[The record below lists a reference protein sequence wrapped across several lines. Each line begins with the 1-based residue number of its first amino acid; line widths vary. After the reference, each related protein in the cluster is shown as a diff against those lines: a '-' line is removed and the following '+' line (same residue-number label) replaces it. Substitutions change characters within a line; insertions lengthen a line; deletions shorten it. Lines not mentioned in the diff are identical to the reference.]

1 MILHAVWTRRLL
13 HLWAEGTSRELS
25 ADASAATAGGEHP
38 FAIDASTLSQALS
51 ASSGAFE
58 SDAVE
63 LTLPCGPDGRPWASP
78 RLLSVLGEE
87 PEDRPVPTLDRVRV
101 PSVVPCEASVVSW
114 LLELEAAEP
123 PGIRFGHELRFW
135 FALAREVAEWL
146 ADQRVVPSLVADPR
160 GFGEARW
167 LLWTGDAD
175 ARSRVDRL
183 AAAMPAAARCGID
196 SPSDPAAAIE
206 QVTAAWTDAIVR
218 GALQDEDFGES
229 IDSWDDSDDP
239 HVVWLGGLLRDKP
252 RVDCGAGRDLELPRR
267 VRSWLSRLEEE
278 RSLGKMRLRFLLVE
292 PDEPGEAGGPIDR
305 TSSVW
310 TLRFGLTE
318 GSSPDAPWFDPAD
331 IVAGLAIAPGGAA
344 AGADLEETLLTELA
358 KAARIWPRLEA
369 ALRDPGSGSIP
380 ISTAETY
387 ALLRE
392 HRPILEESGI
402 LLEVPSWWSDPSS
415 RLAARLRL
423 DPTESTPG
431 LEGPISG
438 SGLDRVVGYRWELV
452 LGGESVSFDQF
463 RRLAADGVPLVRIE
477 NRWVE
482 IRPEDLVAAKRFLE
496 GELAGETTLREAL
509 RMAHGLDTSDGGL
522 MRAGVEASG
531 WIADLIDCTSEAKVE
546 QIEPP
551 SLFRGTLRPY
561 QQSGLSW
568 LAFLDRIGIGACL
581 ADDMGLGK
589 TVQLI
594 ALLQHER
601 ERSES
606 APGPTLIVA
615 PMSVVGNWQ
624 RELERFAPELSV
636 HRHHGLDRPIGDR
649 FVEIAQRSDVVL
661 TTYGLVGRDLD
672 FLQRLHWRRVVLDEA
687 QHVKNPPTKQAT
699 AIRTL
704 RCDQRIALTG
714 TPVENRLA
722 ELWSILEFCCPGYL
736 GTAAEFRRRFA
747 MPIERHRDR
756 GQAERLRA
764 LVRPFVLRRLKTD
777 PTVISDLPPLVESRQ
792 HVPLTD
798 EQASLYETTVA
809 SMLRNIESSD
819 GMRRRGL
826 VLAGLVRLK
835 QICNHP
841 AQFLGEEPGDGVT
854 ADSFIARSGKA
865 ARLVELL
872 EELIAAGD
880 RALVFTQYRQ
890 MGHLLAWLVRRIFD
904 VDPIFLHGGTPSG
917 RREQLIDRFQSGDP
931 SCPIFILSLRAG
943 GVGLNLTAARHVV
956 HYDRWWNP
964 AVENQA
970 TDRAFRIGQTRT
982 VHVHKMV
989 STGTL
994 EERIDRMIEQKT
1006 ELAEQVVGSG
1016 ESWIT
1021 ELSTGQLRDL
1031 LELRRSAF
1039 EEAASR

>member
-1 MILHAVWTRRLL
+1 MILHAVWTRRRL
-13 HLWAEGTSRELS
+13 HLWAEGTSREVRI
-25 ADASAATAGGEHP
+25 DAAPVDRDEHP
-38 FAIDASTLSQALS
+38 FAIDS
-51 ASSGAFE
+51 ASLSRSLGEASGTF
-58 SDAVE
+58 DPDRIE
-63 LTLPCGPDGRPWASP
+63 LTLPCGSGGRPWPSP
-78 RLLSVLGEE
+78 RLLALLGEE
-87 PEDRPVPTLDRVRV
+87 PEDQQVPTLERVRV
-101 PSVVPCEASVVSW
+101 PTVVPPDGEVVEWLLALEAS
-114 LLELEAAEP
+114 EP
-123 PGIRFGHELRFW
+123 AGLRFGHELRFW
-135 FALAREVAEWL
+135 FALARETADWL

-175 ARSRVDRL
+175 ARSRIDRL
-183 AAAMPAAARCGID
+183 ASAMPAAARCGTE
-196 SPSDPAAAIE
+196 SPSDPLAVIDQA
-206 QVTAAWTDAIVR
+206 TCAWTDAIVR
-218 GALQDEDFGES
+218 AMLRAEAFEES
-229 IDSWDDSDDP
+229 IDSWHDPVDP
-239 HVVWLGGLLRDKP
+239 HVVWLGGLLRVEP

-278 RSLGKMRLRFLLVE
+278 RSLGKLRLRFMLVE
-292 PDEPGEAGGPIDR
+292 PDEPSVASGPIDR
-305 TSSVW
+305 TGSVW
-310 TLRFGLTE
+310 TLRFGLAE
-318 GSSPDAPWFDPAD
+318 GSDPDAPWFDPAD
-331 IVAGLAIAPGGAA
+331 IMAGLAIAPGGTA

-369 ALRDPGSGSIP
+369 TLQDPASGAIP

-402 LLEVPSWWSDPSS
+402 LLEVPSWWGDPSS

-423 DPTESTPG
+423 DPVEATAG
-431 LEGPISG
+431 GDGPVTG
-438 SGLDRVVGYRWELV
+438 GGLDRVVGYRWELV
-452 LGGESVSFDQF
+452 LGGENVSFEQF

-482 IRPEDLVAAKRFLE
+482 IRPEDLVAARRFLE
-496 GELAGETTLREAL
+496 GELAGETTLRDAL
-509 RMAHGLDTSDGGL
+509 RMAHGLDASDGGL
-522 MRAGVEASG
+522 MRAGIEASG
-531 WIADLIDCTSEAKVE
+531 WIADLIDGTSEARVE
-546 QIEPP
+546 SISAPARFQ
-551 SLFRGTLRPY
+551 GTLRPY

-601 ERSES
+601 ERSEGR
-606 APGPTLIVA
+606 PGPTLIVA

-624 RELERFAPELSV
+624 RELERFAPELVV
-636 HRHHGLDRPIGDR
+636 HRHHGLDRPSGDL
-649 FVEIAQRSDVVL
+649 FVEIAQQSDVVL

-756 GQAERLRA
+756 AQADRLRA

-792 HVPLTD
+792 HVPLSD

-841 AQFLGEEPGDGVT
+841 AQFLGEDPGDGVLPE
-854 ADSFIARSGKA
+854 SFIARSGKA

-890 MGHLLAWLVRRIFD
+890 MGHLLAWLLRRMFD
-904 VDPIFLHGGTPSG
+904 IDPIFLHGGTPSS

-931 SCPIFILSLRAG
+931 SCPVFILSLRAG
-943 GVGLNLTAARHVV
+943 GVGLNLTAARHVI

-989 STGTL
+989 SIGTL

-1031 LELRRSAF
+1031 LELRRSTF
-1039 EEAASR
+1039 EEASSR

>member
-1 MILHAVWTRRLL
+1 MILHAVWTRRRL
-13 HLWAEGTSRELS
+13 HLWAEGMGREIP
-25 ADASAATAGGEHP
+25 ADSGDAKQGDHP
-38 FAIDASTLSQALS
+38 FAIDATAL
-51 ASSGAFE
+51 ARVLGDRAAAFE
-58 SDAVE
+58 ADSAE

-78 RLLSVLGEE
+78 RLLSLLGEE
-87 PEDRPVPTLDRVRV
+87 PEERQVPTLERIRV
-101 PSVVPCEASVVSW
+101 PTLVPPDGDVVAW
-114 LLELEAAEP
+114 LLALEAAEP
-123 PGIRFGHELRFW
+123 EGVRFGHELRFW

-183 AAAMPAAARCGID
+183 AAAMPAAARCGTE
-196 SPSDPAAAIE
+196 SPTDPVAAID
-206 QVTAAWTDAIVR
+206 QATTAWADAIVR
-218 GALQDEDFGES
+218 GTLRAEEFEES
-229 IDSWDDSDDP
+229 IDSWDDPVDP
-239 HVVWLGGLLRDKP
+239 HVVWLGGLLRIEP

-267 VRSWLSRLEEE
+267 VRSWLARLEDE
-278 RSLGKMRLRFLLVE
+278 RALGKMRLRLLLVE
-292 PDEPGEAGGPIDR
+292 PDEAMESSGPIDR
-305 TSSVW
+305 TGSVW
-310 TLRFGLTE
+310 TLRFGLAE
-318 GSSPDAPWFDPAD
+318 GSDPEAPWFDPAD

-369 ALRDPGSGSIP
+369 MLQDPAAGAIP

-402 LLEVPSWWSDPSS
+402 LLEVPAWWGDPSS
-415 RLAARLRL
+415 RLAARLKL
-423 DPTESTPG
+423 DPIEAAAG
-431 LEGPISG
+431 GEGPVSG

-463 RRLAADGVPLVRIE
+463 RRLAADGVPLVRVE

-482 IRPEDLVAAKRFLE
+482 IRPEDLVAARRFLE
-496 GELAGETTLREAL
+496 GELAGETTLRDAL
-509 RMAHGLDTSDGGL
+509 RMAHGLDASDGGL
-522 MRAGVEASG
+522 MRAGIEASG
-531 WIADLIDCTSEAKVE
+531 WIADLIDGTTEAKVE
-546 QIEPP
+546 TIEPP
-551 SLFRGTLRPY
+551 ARFQGTLRPY

-601 ERSES
+601 ERGDT

-624 RELERFAPELSV
+624 RELERFAPELAV

-756 GQAERLRA
+756 TQAERLRA

-841 AQFLGEEPGDGVT
+841 AQFLGEEPGDGVLPET
-854 ADSFIARSGKA
+854 FIGRSGKA

-890 MGHLLAWLVRRIFD
+890 MGHLLAWLVRRVFD

-931 SCPIFILSLRAG
+931 SCPVFILSLRAG
-943 GVGLNLTAARHVV
+943 GVGLNLTAARHVI

>member
-1 MILHAVWTRRLL
+1 MILHAVWTRRRL
-13 HLWAEGTSRELS
+13 HLWAEGTSREIPSES
-25 ADASAATAGGEHP
+25 ASPERREHP
-38 FAIDASTLSQALS
+38 FAVDAESLARSLRSTAE
-51 ASSGAFE
+51 AFGV
-58 SDAVE
+58 DHVE
-63 LTLPCGPDGRPWASP
+63 LTLPCGSNGRPWPSP
-78 RLLSVLGEE
+78 RLLALRGEE
-87 PEDRPVPTLDRVRV
+87 PEELQVPTLERVQV
-101 PSVVPCEASVVSW
+101 PTVVLPEAETVGWLLALEAS
-114 LLELEAAEP
+114 EP
-123 PGIRFGHELRFW
+123 EGIRFGHELRFW
-135 FALAREVAEWL
+135 FALARESAEWL

-175 ARSRVDRL
+175 ARSRLDRL
-183 AAAMPAAARCGID
+183 ASSMPAAVRCGTE
-196 SPSDPAAAIE
+196 SPSDPVAVIDQA
-206 QVTAAWTDAIVR
+206 TCAWTDAIVR
-218 GALQDEDFGES
+218 ATLRAESFEDS
-229 IDSWDDSDDP
+229 IDSWHDPVDP
-239 HVVWLGGLLRDKP
+239 HVVWLGGLLRIEP
-252 RVDCGAGRDLELPRR
+252 RVDCGVGRDLELPRR

-292 PDEPGEAGGPIDR
+292 PDEPSEPSGPVDR
-305 TSSVW
+305 TGSVW
-310 TLRFGLTE
+310 TLRFGLAE
-318 GSSPDAPWFDPAD
+318 GSDPDAPWFDPSD
-331 IVAGLAIAPGGAA
+331 IMAGLAIAPGGSA

-369 ALRDPGSGSIP
+369 MLQDPAAGAIA

-402 LLEVPSWWSDPSS
+402 LLEVPSWWADPTS

-423 DPTESTPG
+423 DPVETSVG
-431 LEGPISG
+431 SEGPVSG

-452 LGGESVSFDQF
+452 LGGESVSFEQF

-482 IRPEDLVAAKRFLE
+482 IRPEDLVAARRFLE
-496 GELAGETTLREAL
+496 GELSGETTLRDAL
-509 RMAHGLDTSDGGL
+509 RMAHGLDASDGGL
-522 MRAGVEASG
+522 MRAGIEASG
-531 WIADLIDCTSEAKVE
+531 WIADLIDGNSEAKVE
-546 QIEPP
+546 SIPAPARFQ
-551 SLFRGTLRPY
+551 GTLRPY

-601 ERSES
+601 ERSEGP
-606 APGPTLIVA
+606 PGPTLIVA

-624 RELERFAPELSV
+624 RELERFAPELVV
-636 HRHHGLDRPIGDR
+636 HRHHGLDRPSGDR

-756 GQAERLRA
+756 SQADRLRA

-792 HVPLTD
+792 HVPLSD

-841 AQFLGEEPGDGVT
+841 AQFLGEEPGDGVLPE
-854 ADSFIARSGKA
+854 SFIARSGKA

-890 MGHLLAWLVRRIFD
+890 MGHLLAWLLRRIFD
-904 VDPIFLHGGTPSG
+904 IDPIFLHGGTPSS

-931 SCPIFILSLRAG
+931 SCPIFLLSLRAG

-1031 LELRRSAF
+1031 LELRRSTF
-1039 EEAASR
+1039 EEAPSR